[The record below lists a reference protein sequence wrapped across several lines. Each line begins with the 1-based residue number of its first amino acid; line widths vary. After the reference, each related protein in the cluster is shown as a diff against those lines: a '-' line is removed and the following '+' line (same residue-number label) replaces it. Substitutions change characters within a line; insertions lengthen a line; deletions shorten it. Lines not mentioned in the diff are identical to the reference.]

1 MRQLLPSKTICR
13 QSRWRQSQ
21 LTPKMTSTSS
31 PLASFLKHLVHP
43 IEALEASSMLHFCP
57 HKTGRAKYER
67 YREAWCLLKCPPQA
81 RGMSLVWAGITP
93 DHLRSIVVPYES
105 QGAASQPLE
114 SHAHQFACQAKQARN
129 FQEGRLM
136 PA

>member
-1 MRQLLPSKTICR
+1 
-13 QSRWRQSQ
+13 
-21 LTPKMTSTSS
+21 MTSTSS

-43 IEALEASSMLHFCP
+43 IEALEANSMLHFCP

-93 DHLRSIVVPYES
+93 DQLRSIVVPYES

-114 SHAHQFACQAKQARN
+114 SHAHQLTCQAKAST
-129 FQEGRLM
+129 
-136 PA
+136 